1 MDPHPPTEPDPIRPD
16 LEPADDTDA
25 EGGQISLLKKK
36 RTALMVVAA
45 VVVALSATGAAAV
58 RFMAGSDAKLLERV
72 PATADVAF
80 TVYLDP
86 AAGQKMNL
94 VRMVTA
100 FPDAGSEQELRGQ
113 LNDVLD
119 EALAQAGLTHE
130 DLDWVGSQVVGF
142 LDFEQG
148 VDEPQGAVLVA
159 VDDEEG
165 ARTAIDALVET
176 SKDRGESI
184 TIEDHDGVEVIVNGQ
199 EGGGAVALA
208 GGVMILA
215 SGGDI
220 IDDVIGAEAGD
231 SLAASPMFTETVAE
245 LPEDHLAMAY
255 VNVPGLLESLEEQIA
270 AAEEQMTPARV
281 AGIAGFSGSGPL
293 NDAGIEGAAVSLS
306 AEPDGFAI
314 DAFASVDASKLSDEQ
329 RAALGSDHVNA
340 LIDLVSADALGFGAQ
355 TGYDVQI
362 RQGLEDLAAADPT
375 MSTELERLG
384 ITGPGGLASILGP
397 DLAFEVTPGTTLPV
411 GGAVMVSTTDPAAMR
426 VLMDR
431 WARQL
436 GEQLPGG
443 GKWVEAEHSG
453 VSYTYLDGP
462 AELPVAYGVVDD
474 VAVIAVSPDELT
486 KIIERSQ
493 GGRGSIGEDATYT
506 QAAVRVP
513 TDDAVFFLNV
523 DDIVAEISKQL
534 GAQVETEL
542 DAVEPIATFTIGS
555 SSDLEG
561 MRGRVFVEIP

>member
-1 MDPHPPTEPDPIRPD
+1 MDPQPPTDHEPVRPD
-16 LEPADDTDA
+16 LEPTPLTTP
-25 EGGQISLLKKK
+25 EGGSTPVSRKK
-36 RTALMVVAA
+36 RTMLVVAAA
-45 VVVALSATGAAAV
+45 VVVALGATGAAAV

-72 PATADVAF
+72 PASADVAF

-94 VRMVTA
+94 IRMVTA

-113 LNDVLD
+113 LNDMLD
-119 EALAQAGLTHE
+119 EALSEAGLTHQ

-142 LDFEQG
+142 VDFEQG
-148 VDEPQGAVLVA
+148 VDEPQGAVLVS
-159 VDDEEG
+159 VDDQEG

-176 SKDRGESI
+176 SEDRGESV
-184 TIEDHDGVEVIVNGQ
+184 TIEDHDGVEVFVNGE
-199 EGGGAVALA
+199 EGGGAVALTD
-208 GGVMILA
+208 GVMILA
-215 SGGDI
+215 SGADI
-220 IDDVIGAEAGD
+220 IDDVISAEAGD
-231 SLAASPMFTETVAE
+231 SLAASPMYSETVAE

-270 AAEEQMTPARV
+270 AAGV
-281 AGIAGFSGSGPL
+281 AGIAGLGDSGPL
-293 NDAGIEGAAVSLS
+293 NSPGIEGAAVSVS
-306 AEPDGFAI
+306 AESDGFAI

-329 RAALGSDHVNA
+329 SAALDSDHVNA

-355 TGYDVQI
+355 TGFDVQI
-362 RQGLEDLAAADPT
+362 RQGIEDLAAVDPAIA
-375 MSTELERLG
+375 TELERLG

-397 DLAFEVTPGTTLPV
+397 DVAFEVIPGTTLPV

-443 GKWVEAEHSG
+443 GKWVEADHSG

-486 KIIERSQ
+486 KIIELSQ
-493 GGRGSIGEDATYT
+493 GGGDSIGDDATYT
-506 QAAVRVP
+506 EAAARVP
-513 TDDAVFFLNV
+513 TDDAVFFVNV
-523 DDIVAEISKQL
+523 DDIVAEIAKQL
-534 GAQVETEL
+534 GPQVESQL
-542 DAVEPIATFTIGS
+542 DAVEPIATFTVGS
-555 SSDLEG
+555 SADLEG
-561 MRGRVFVEIP
+561 MRARVFVEIP